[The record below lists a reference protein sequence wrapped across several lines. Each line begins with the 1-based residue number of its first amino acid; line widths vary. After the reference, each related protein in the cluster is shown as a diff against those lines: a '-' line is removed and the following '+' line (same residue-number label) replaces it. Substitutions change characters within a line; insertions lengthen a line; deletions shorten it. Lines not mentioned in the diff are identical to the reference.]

1 MFVCLMHEYEK
12 LNEHFAERSFSC
24 VQISLYIYHHTHNV
38 SESMFVYEFI
48 RIKLPCIHTK
58 AICALFFSQ
67 CLLPFAPTSKT
78 EKKKPTTSTT
88 KTYSLFWIYTI
99 CTCIQNL
106 WNNNDDS
113 VYYVCQKIRRR
124 ISSDLWHKKK
134 SVPTWLEVGNES
146 V

>member
-1 MFVCLMHEYEK
+1 MHEYEK

-78 EKKKPTTSTT
+78 EKKNQQHQQQRHILYFESTQFVRAYKIYGTTTMIVSITFARKLDAAFHLICGT
-88 KTYSLFWIYTI
+88 KRK
-99 CTCIQNL
+99 
-106 WNNNDDS
+106 
-113 VYYVCQKIRRR
+113 VCQL
-124 ISSDLWHKKK
+124 D
-134 SVPTWLEVGNES
+134 
-146 V
+146 